1 MGYVLPI
8 PQYQYMDYRERVF
21 NEMSSGYSYIDPA
34 AKVTFDK
41 ILQNRSEPEMSL
53 EERRKKRE
61 NEHEAF
67 RVHLA
72 QISGKGIEI
81 DKLA

>member
-1 MGYVLPI
+1 MSYILPI
-8 PQYQYMDYRERVF
+8 PQYQYIGYRERVF
-21 NEMSSGYSYIDPA
+21 NEADDGYSNVDSTS
-34 AKVTFDK
+34 KVTFDK
-41 ILQNRSEPEMSL
+41 VLQERTEPEMSS

-72 QISGKGIEI
+72 QISGKGFEI
-81 DKLA
+81 DELG